1 MIDLYKKQI
10 WNDAKTVN
18 VISTGCFSK
27 FTKVLRNA
35 LQFFLSK
42 NEEKADSDSEN
53 EVKIFILFI
62 FTEN

>member
-27 FTKVLRNA
+27 VTKVLNVA
-35 LQFFLSK
+35 LRFFLTK
-42 NEEKADSDSEN
+42 NDAEEEKDSDDSDDDN
-53 EVKIFILFI
+53 KVCFNLFY
-62 FTEN
+62 